1 MRAEH
6 DTKPCGQDGPH
17 PLVPAYG
24 SSLSHHVQISFLWL
38 SGTPPPSLPS
48 ICSSCQLSNAF
59 ESGKDTHTHAYFRS
73 DVRDARLSHSYQHV
87 RKLSD
92 SLVGGKKAN
101 TYRAVF
107 TIKAGVV
114 SLQNVALL
122 KILRSLILYV
132 LREFLIGSGLEQN
145 SPDR

>member
-1 MRAEH
+1 MA
-6 DTKPCGQDGPH
+6 PH
-17 PLVPAYG
+17 PLIPSYKN
-24 SSLSHHVQISFLWL
+24 SLSHHVQIFSLWL

-59 ESGKDTHTHAYFRS
+59 ESGKDTHTRTHVCFRS

-92 SLVGGKKAN
+92 SLVGGKKKHTKKT

-107 TIKAGVV
+107 AIKAGVV
-114 SLQNVALL
+114 SFQNVTFL
-122 KILRSLILYV
+122 KIVHSVILYM
-132 LREFLIGSGLEQN
+132 LREFLIGSVGCGN
-145 SPDR
+145 SRDH